1 MGWYLEGRP
10 HKIVAKSWRDTYNQN
25 TYRGQKTLIIRDG
38 GNMEKKLRG
47 PQLSFVIALGAVW
60 GLSEAALGMGLRSC
74 ASAMSG
80 SIMTGVALFFI
91 AACWMICQNGWGIAL
106 LVVIASLFKLF
117 DALLLSLPVMHGA
130 VANPI
135 FAFIMEAAAF
145 LIIVSL
151 VKDKLFANKT
161 GQAFAGGLSALVAV
175 NVFPLVK
182 FATGI
187 PACVVAGTGYP
198 LSLYYAYIA
207 VSLSFITVPL
217 GILAGIKIRSLEKGL
232 VETTGIKKFPFIASP
247 AAVILCLIIILLIR
261 SI

>member
-1 MGWYLEGRP
+1 
-10 HKIVAKSWRDTYNQN
+10 
-25 TYRGQKTLIIRDG
+25 
-38 GNMEKKLRG
+38 MEKRLHG
-47 PQLSFVIALGAVW
+47 PRLGFVIALGAAW

-91 AACWMICQNGWGIAL
+91 AACWVICQSWWGVAF
-106 LVVIASLFKLF
+106 LVIIASLFKLF

-135 FAFIMEAAAF
+135 FAFIMEGAAF

-151 VKDKLFANKT
+151 VRDKIFKKNA
-161 GQAFAGGLSALVAV
+161 SLVAV
-175 NVFPLVK
+175 NLFPLVK

-207 VSLSFITVPL
+207 VALSLVTVPL
-217 GILAGIKIRSLEKGL
+217 GILAGAKIRSLEKGL
-232 VETTGIKKFPFIASP
+232 VETIGIKKFQFIASP
-247 AAVILCLIIILLIR
+247 AAVIFCLIIILLIR